1 MNQEEFEKSKN
12 ELEKEKEK
20 NNELIAI
27 NDERSRMLKAN
38 SLEFKGE
45 TILFFSALAYMGF
58 FLTTIILSNTPVASV
73 ISKALPGLS
82 YPITLLGGSLAIGTI
97 ARTLLDK
104 KFKTKERL
112 KSFSKA
118 KTQAE
123 KLEEEVHYQ
132 IELEKVNNRNRVID
146 ETINVLNSNQ
156 AMLNRISSRYDLK
169 DKTAPQT
176 KEEAEQNAEKLSAT
190 IKDQYDKLDIL
201 TVQKVLHNRFWKV
214 RERFQRR
221 LNTMVVST
229 VSGIFTMFFTT
240 FPTLIDIIPNS
251 SLLAKLA
258 IPLVPF
264 VVGTIGGSAY
274 MLKRNR
280 DHKKAF
286 NNLNAKLEENALEEN
301 LDNEYDSSIEE
312 HKKIKTLIENQI
324 RNISLIEIQLQE
336 IKRFLDTNT
345 AEEEK
350 KKDSEEQEITNSILN
365 NLGNKSVENI
375 INDHT
380 PFPDG
385 VYRPMYDI
393 FTTSEEEKQKKG
405 PTLAKRRKPT
415 NLNDK
420 KH

>member
-1 MNQEEFEKSKN
+1 MNNEEFEKSKK
-12 ELEKEKEK
+12 ELEKAK
-20 NNELIAI
+20 LQ
-27 NDERSRMLKAN
+27 NDEQIIISDERTRMSKVN
-38 SLEFKGE
+38 SLEYKGLI
-45 TILFFSALAYMGF
+45 TLFFSMSAYMVLL
-58 FLTTIILSNTPVASV
+58 LTSSGLITALGTSV
-73 ISKALPGLS
+73 ITNIFPGFT
-82 YPITLLGGSLAIGTI
+82 YPIALIGSSIGI
-97 ARTLLDK
+97 GIIGRMLFDK
-104 KFKTKERL
+104 KFQTKKRL
-112 KSFSKA
+112 KVFSNA
-118 KTQAE
+118 KTEAE

>member
-1 MNQEEFEKSKN
+1 
-12 ELEKEKEK
+12 
-20 NNELIAI
+20 
-27 NDERSRMLKAN
+27 MLKAN

-97 ARTLLDK
+97 ARTLFDK

-132 IELEKVNNRNRVID
+132 IELEKANNRNKVID
-146 ETINVLNSNQ
+146 ETINILNSNQ

-336 IKRFLDTNT
+336 IKRFLDANT

>member
-97 ARTLLDK
+97 ARTLFDK

-132 IELEKVNNRNRVID
+132 IELEKANNRNKVID
-146 ETINVLNSNQ
+146 ETINILNSNQ

-176 KEEAEQNAEKLSAT
+176 KEEAERIN
-190 IKDQYDKLDIL
+190 Y
-201 TVQKVLHNRFWKV
+201 
-214 RERFQRR
+214 
-221 LNTMVVST
+221 
-229 VSGIFTMFFTT
+229 
-240 FPTLIDIIPNS
+240 
-251 SLLAKLA
+251 
-258 IPLVPF
+258 
-264 VVGTIGGSAY
+264 
-274 MLKRNR
+274 
-280 DHKKAF
+280 
-286 NNLNAKLEENALEEN
+286 
-301 LDNEYDSSIEE
+301 
-312 HKKIKTLIENQI
+312 
-324 RNISLIEIQLQE
+324 
-336 IKRFLDTNT
+336 
-345 AEEEK
+345 
-350 KKDSEEQEITNSILN
+350 
-365 NLGNKSVENI
+365 LG
-375 INDHT
+375 
-380 PFPDG
+380 
-385 VYRPMYDI
+385 
-393 FTTSEEEKQKKG
+393 
-405 PTLAKRRKPT
+405 
-415 NLNDK
+415 
-420 KH
+420 